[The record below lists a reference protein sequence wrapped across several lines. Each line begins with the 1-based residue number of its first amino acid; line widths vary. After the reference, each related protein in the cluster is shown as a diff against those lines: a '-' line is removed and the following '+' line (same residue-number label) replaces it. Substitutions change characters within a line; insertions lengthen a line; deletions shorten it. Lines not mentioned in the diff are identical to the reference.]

1 MLLLETGVAIRAG
14 TKEDTPMDSLKIV
27 EVSTQTSED
36 LPAHPVDD
44 RPYWTVTEGDRP
56 TYSSRS
62 DFSSADERVHV
73 GVSQYDKMT
82 LQLNNY
88 PVDEFMH
95 ILEGQVEITDE
106 SGASKVYGPGDMFVM
121 PKGFSG
127 TWRQLS
133 PIKKLDIYY
142 GSLA

>member
-1 MLLLETGVAIRAG
+1 MNSAR
-14 TKEDTPMDSLKIV
+14 IV
-27 EVSTQTSED
+27 DVSVQTSDD
-36 LPAHPVDD
+36 LTAHPVEDQ
-44 RPYWTVTEGDRP
+44 RYWTVTEGDRP
-56 TYSSRS
+56 TYTSRS
-62 DFSSADERVHV
+62 DFVSADERLHV

-82 LQLNNY
+82 LRLTDY

-106 SGASKVYGPGDMFVM
+106 NGASKVYGPGDKFVM

-133 PIKKLDIYY
+133 AIKKLDVYY
-142 GSLA
+142 GTLA